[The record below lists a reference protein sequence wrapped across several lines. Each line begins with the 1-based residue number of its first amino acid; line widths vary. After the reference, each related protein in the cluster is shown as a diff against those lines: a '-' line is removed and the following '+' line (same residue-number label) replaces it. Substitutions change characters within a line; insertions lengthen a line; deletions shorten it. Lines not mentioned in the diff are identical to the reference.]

1 MAAVNYAENYQKAL
15 IQKYAAG
22 LRFWRL
28 YDAPYNKEIKFV
40 DAKTVKIPN
49 VLVKGMTDYNRDVVG
64 TYTRNVDNQWEVK
77 TLEHDREFRTLVD
90 PMDIDETNMALSI
103 ANVTRVFNDEEK
115 IPEMDKYMA
124 SKLYEEFTTLGG
136 VADTTAPTAANV
148 LELFD
153 TYMSEMDEAEV
164 PQENRILYV
173 TPAVDTLLKNAD
185 KISRA
190 ITVNGT
196 NDGSIKRNVRS
207 LDDVVI
213 EVVSSARMKTLYDF
227 TVGAVAG
234 VGAQQINMLL
244 IHPTAVLAPQKY
256 EMVSLDEPSAATG
269 GKYLYFERKYWD
281 VFLLKNKVAGVKFN
295 VAAI

>member
-15 IQKYAAG
+15 IQKYTAG

-28 YDAPYNKEIKFV
+28 YDAPYNAEIKFV

-49 VLVKGMTDYNRDVVG
+49 VLVKGMTDYNRDGVG
-64 TYTRNVDNQWEVK
+64 TFTRNVDNQWEVK

-103 ANVTRVFNDEEK
+103 ANITRVFNDEEK

-190 ITVNGT
+190 ITVNST

-244 IHPTAVLAPQKY
+244 IHPTAVLSPQKY